1 MNKYIEQIYKNRK
14 FNENKALQ
22 FGFKKNGDYFCFNKE
37 ILDGQFLIGLKIYN
51 NNQIYADVIEI
62 STGEPYTLFLV
73 DNAVG
78 EFVGKIRMEYEKFLK
93 EVSKECFDDNI
104 YKSETSKKVIKFIKD
119 KYKDD
124 LEFLWEKSS
133 SAIVRRKDN
142 KKWYAVFQIVSKR
155 KIGIESDEIVELLG
169 LRASA
174 DLIPDLIDNKFIFK
188 GFHMN
193 KKNWISICLDGSVN
207 ENSIFKMIDESY
219 DLAKISK

>member
-1 MNKYIEQIYKNRK
+1 MRTRIFRY
-14 FNENKALQ
+14 ALL
-22 FGFKKNGDYFCFNKE
+22 
-37 ILDGQFLIGLKIYN
+37 ILQSFLGIILVLQSIGLKYDTAWKNYLDDQSSHIIYLSN
-51 NNQIYADVIEI
+51 V
-62 STGEPYTLFLV
+62 
-73 DNAVG
+73 
-78 EFVGKIRMEYEKFLK
+78 
-93 EVSKECFDDNI
+93 
-104 YKSETSKKVIKFIKD
+104 KD

-174 DLIPDLIDNKFIFK
+174 NLIPDLIDNKLIFK